1 MYDVVISGAGP
12 SGSHCSRI
20 LAEAGYKVA
29 LIEKDTNWRKPCG
42 GSVSS
47 NIIKLYPQIDKLK
60 IAKIRGTKMFSANLH
75 SIENKRDDNLY
86 SAIVDRLEFD
96 NLIRNI
102 AVEKG
107 AELFD
112 NNLSYDF
119 VTMQGKKIGIKTK
132 SKEGIKE
139 YLGKIL
145 ILADGMS
152 SKLAPKTGLRSK
164 WDKKDISI
172 SKCAIMEGKNNLD
185 YEFIYFFIQ
194 SYMGYGW
201 IFPLGENRFNIG
213 CGGTAEVV
221 SRLNLNKIYE
231 EFINNR
237 YIKKSF
243 LTSDNKTIWSASY
256 PVPMNGIVEDSLY
269 SDNLMCIGDV
279 AGYVSPI
286 TGEGI
291 YQSIYSAKA
300 AAETAIQALE
310 KGDYSKDTLK
320 AYKSHPDVKSMR
332 KVFRTLLRLRDFL
345 FENEGKNLNEMLE
358 KAENDPDYKEK
369 AMNILFSK

>member
-12 SGSHCSRI
+12 SGSHCARI

-47 NIIKLYPQIDKLK
+47 KIIELYPQINKLK
-60 IAKIRGTKMFSANLH
+60 IAKIKGTKIYSANLH
-75 SIENKRDDNLY
+75 FLTHKRNDNLH
-86 SAIVDRLEFD
+86 SAVVDRLEFD

-112 NNLSYDF
+112 NNVSYDF
-119 VTMQGKKIGIKTK
+119 VIKEGRKRGIKTK

-139 YLGKIL
+139 YYGKIL

-152 SKLAPKTGLRSK
+152 SKLALRTGLRSK
-164 WDKKDISI
+164 WDLKDITI

-185 YEFIYFFIQ
+185 YEYIYLFFQ

-201 IFPLGENRFNIG
+201 IFPLGENQFNIG
-213 CGGTAEVV
+213 CGAPGEVV
-221 SRLNLNKIYE
+221 SKVNLHKMYE
-231 EFINNR
+231 RFINNP
-237 YIKKSF
+237 YIKKKY
-243 LTSDNKTIWSASY
+243 LTSDFKIIWSASY
-256 PVPMNGIVEDSLY
+256 PLAMNGILEEFLY

-279 AGYVSPI
+279 AGYISPV

-291 YQSIYSAKA
+291 YQSMYSAKA
-300 AAETAIQALE
+300 AAEVAIQALE
-310 KGDYSKDTLK
+310 KEEYSKETLRV
-320 AYKSHPDVKSMR
+320 YKNHPVVKNMR

-345 FENEGKNLNEMLE
+345 YVEQGKNLNEMFERAEKDPEYRE
-358 KAENDPDYKEK
+358 KALNMFFLK
-369 AMNILFSK
+369 

>member
-1 MYDVVISGAGP
+1 
-12 SGSHCSRI
+12 
-20 LAEAGYKVA
+20 
-29 LIEKDTNWRKPCG
+29 
-42 GSVSS
+42 
-47 NIIKLYPQIDKLK
+47 
-60 IAKIRGTKMFSANLH
+60 
-75 SIENKRDDNLY
+75 
-86 SAIVDRLEFD
+86 
-96 NLIRNI
+96 
-102 AVEKG
+102 
-107 AELFD
+107 
-112 NNLSYDF
+112 
-119 VTMQGKKIGIKTK
+119 
-132 SKEGIKE
+132 
-139 YLGKIL
+139 
-145 ILADGMS
+145 MS

-164 WDKKDISI
+164 WDKKNISI

-201 IFPLGENRFNIG
+201 IFPLGEDRFNIG

-237 YIKKSF
+237 YIKKSI
-243 LTSDNKTIWSASY
+243 LTSDYKTIWSASY
-256 PVPMNGIVEDSLY
+256 PLPMNGIVEDSLY

-279 AGYVSPI
+279 AGYVSPV

-310 KGDYSKDTLK
+310 KEDYSKETLK

>member
-47 NIIKLYPQIDKLK
+47 NILNLYPQINKLN
-60 IAKIRGTKMFSANLH
+60 IAKIKGTKIFSANLH
-75 SIENKRDDNLY
+75 SIEKRRDDNLH
-86 SAIVDRLEFD
+86 SAVVDRLEFD

-119 VTMQGKKIGIKTK
+119 VIKEGKKIGIKTK

-139 YLGKIL
+139 YHGKIL

-152 SKLAPKTGLRSK
+152 SKLALKTGLRSK
-164 WDKKDISI
+164 WDLKDISI
-172 SKCAIMEGKNNLD
+172 CKCAIMEGKNNLD
-185 YEFIYFFIQ
+185 YEYNYLFFQ
-194 SYMGYGW
+194 NYMGYGW
-201 IFPLGENRFNIG
+201 IFPLGKNRFNIG
-213 CGGTAEVV
+213 CGASAEIA
-221 SRLNLNKIYE
+221 SKLNLNKMYE
-231 EFINNR
+231 QFINNQ
-237 YIKKSF
+237 YIKKNF
-243 LTSDNKTIWSASY
+243 LNSDYRIIWTASY
-256 PVPMNGIVEDSLY
+256 PLPMNGIVEDSLY

-300 AAETAIQALE
+300 AADVAIQALE
-310 KGDYSKDTLK
+310 KEDYSKDTLK
-320 AYKSHPDVKSMR
+320 AYKTHPDVKKM
-332 KVFRTLLRLRDFL
+332 KKLFRTLMRFREFL
-345 FENEGKNLNEMLE
+345 FEKEGKNLNEMLARAE
-358 KAENDPDYKEK
+358 KDTDYREK
-369 AMNILFSK
+369 TMNLFFAK